1 MSYISTTSQL
11 ATNLKKTYHDKI
23 RKETDFIEVIN
34 FSLLIYVKKNILD
47 TNIF

>member
-11 ATNLKKTYHDKI
+11 ATNLKKNLDKI
-23 RKETDFIEVIN
+23 RKETDIIEVIN